1 MAHELPWSLYDH
13 GFVRVA
19 ACTPQVRI
27 ADPEFNLQQT
37 VALARRTDD
46 AGAMLAVFPELG
58 LSGYTNEDLFFQDA
72 LLERVRAAVD
82 ALVESSAALT
92 PILVV
97 GAPLRIEYK
106 LLNSA
111 LVIHRGRV
119 LAVVPKTY
127 LPNYREFYEKRQFS
141 SALDVLA
148 PTVRLC
154 GADTP
159 LGNDIV
165 VEADNIPGF
174 ALHVEICEDLWVPL
188 SPSTHAALAGATI
201 LINQSASNATI
212 GKAGYRRLLCQSQ
225 SGRCVGAYVYA
236 GAGYGES
243 TTDLAWDGH
252 ALICENGDVLAES
265 SRFSRQPQLITAD
278 IDLDRLI
285 QERTRLTSFNDNVRA
300 HAGDLRRL
308 RRLPLSLQLPPV
320 SVPLERAVARFPFVP
335 DVPAEL
341 DDRCAEAFSI
351 QVQGLA
357 QRLQASGIRR
367 IVLGLS
373 GGLDSTHAALIAAQT
388 FDSLGWPRR
397 DILTYTLRGF
407 GTSETSL
414 AHARQLMSALGSSC
428 GEIDIRP
435 AAQRMLE
442 TIGHSAARG
451 EAQYD
456 VTFENVQAGERA
468 STLFRLANQHGALV
482 LGTSDL
488 SELALGYTTYG
499 VGDHMS
505 HYDVNASV
513 PKTLIQH
520 LIRWIINRK
529 RMEPSTC
536 ALLQDIVD
544 ARFSPELIP
553 ADKDTTQTAEQTVG
567 PYELQDFH
575 LYYLSRYGY
584 RPSKVLFLAHH
595 AWSDKARGSW
605 PAAVPQTQRLDYDL
619 ATLRHWLEVFIVRF
633 FQTSQFKR
641 SAMPNGPKIGS
652 GGALSPRADW
662 RAPSDATATVWLEEL
677 AQRWP
682 VNATQ
687 PRSAPAPGT
696 DC

>member
-1 MAHELPWSLYDH
+1 MPNALPWSLYDH
-13 GFVRVA
+13 GFIRIA

-27 ADPEFNLQQT
+27 ADPDFNLQQT
-37 VALARRTDD
+37 LALARTADD
-46 AGAMLAVFPELG
+46 AGAMLAAFPELG

-72 LLERVRAAVD
+72 LLERVRAALG

-97 GAPLRIEYK
+97 GAPLRIEHK
-106 LLNSA
+106 LLNCA
-111 LVIHRGRV
+111 LVIYRGQV

-148 PTVRLC
+148 PTVQLC
-154 GADTP
+154 GADIP

-165 VEADNIPGF
+165 IAADNIPGF
-174 ALHVEICEDLWVPL
+174 ALHVEICEALWVPL

-225 SGRCVGAYVYA
+225 SGRCISAYVYA

-252 ALICENGDVLAES
+252 ALICENGDLLAES
-265 SRFSRQPQLITAD
+265 SRFSTQSQLITAD
-278 IDLDRLI
+278 IDLDRLM
-285 QERTRLTSFNDNVRA
+285 QERARLTSFNDNVRV

-308 RRLPLSLQLPPV
+308 RRLPLSLQLPSRV
-320 SVPLERAVARFPFVP
+320 VPLKRAVARFPFVP

-341 DDRCAEAFSI
+341 DDHCAEAFSI

-357 QRLQASGIRR
+357 QRLQSSGIRR

-373 GGLDSTHAALIAAQT
+373 GGLDSTHAALIAVQT
-388 FDSLGWPRR
+388 FHSLGWPRR
-397 DILTYTLRGF
+397 DILAYTLPGF
-407 GTSETSL
+407 GTSQTTL
-414 AHARQLMSALGSSC
+414 ARARQLMNALGTSC
-428 GEIDIRP
+428 AEIDIRP

-442 TIGHSAARG
+442 TIEHPAAKG
-451 EAQYD
+451 EPQYD

-544 ARFSPELIP
+544 ARFSPELVPTHEDP
-553 ADKDTTQTAEQTVG
+553 AQTAEQTVG

-595 AWSDKARGSW
+595 AWSDRSRGSW
-605 PAAVPQTQRLDYDL
+605 PAAIPQNQRREYDL
-619 ATLRHWLEVFIVRF
+619 KALRRWLEVFIVRF

-652 GGALSPRADW
+652 GGALSPRSDW
-662 RAPSDATATVWLEEL
+662 RAPSDATATVWLDEL

-682 VNATQ
+682 EVD
-687 PRSAPAPGT
+687 T
-696 DC
+696 DFTCS